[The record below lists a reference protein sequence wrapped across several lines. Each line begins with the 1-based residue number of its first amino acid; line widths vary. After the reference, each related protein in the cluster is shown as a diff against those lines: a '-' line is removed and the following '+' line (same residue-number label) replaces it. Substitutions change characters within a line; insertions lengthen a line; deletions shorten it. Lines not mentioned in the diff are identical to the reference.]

1 MDKKQFKDVTVMGLA
16 MFAMFFGAGN
26 LIFPSY
32 LGNQAG
38 MQWMLG
44 FVFFIAADAGLALLT
59 VYCMIKTDRISIL
72 DVNERLGKV
81 VSLIVCTIVMLCT
94 GPFFAAPRTAATS
107 FEMGFLPL
115 FPSLSSWVYGA
126 IYFAIVLLCCFR
138 RTGIIDIIGKFMTPA
153 LVLAIFILVIIGIF
167 KPIGEIVGEPQIAVI
182 KEGIVSGY
190 QTMDVMAAIT
200 FVAIILDSCRERGY
214 TDKKH
219 SLSLVLKASSVAA
232 ISLVVVYLGLAFLGA
247 TTSGIDAYRSYS
259 QAQLLVTITE
269 DLAGSGGVIILAV
282 MVFLACLTSAIG
294 QITLC
299 ANYLVEIA
307 HGKLSYRLVVIVI
320 VIMSY
325 FVSNVGL
332 STIIS
337 VTGPAM
343 SALYPVLVFML
354 ILNVFG
360 GKIKNSNVFKCAALF
375 SFLTAFCTDVLPL
388 FGVTASFIKVFPLYS
403 YGLAW
408 ILPGIL
414 GAAVGALIPS
424 KPYVRKISG

>member
-26 LIFPSY
+26 LIFPSF

-38 MQWMLG
+38 TQWLIG

-59 VYCMIKTDRISIL
+59 VFCMIKTDRISIL
-72 DVNERLGKV
+72 DVNERLGKYA
-81 VSLIVCTIVMLCT
+81 SLIVCTIVMLCT
-94 GPFFAAPRTAATS
+94 GPFFASPRTAATS

-126 IYFAIVLLCCFR
+126 IYFAIVLLCCFK

-153 LVLAIFILVIIGIF
+153 LVVAIFILVILGIF
-167 KPIGEIVGEPQIAVI
+167 KPIGEIVGEPKIAVI
-182 KEGIVSGY
+182 KEGIVAGY

-219 SLSLVLKASSVAA
+219 SLSLVMKASVVAA
-232 ISLVVVYLGLAFLGA
+232 VSLVVVYLGMAFLGA
-247 TTSGIDAYRSYS
+247 TTSGLDSYS
-259 QAQLLVTITE
+259 GMTQAELLVAITD
-269 DLAGSGGVIILAV
+269 DLAGSAGVIILAV

-299 ANYLVEIA
+299 ANYLVEISNN
-307 HGKLSYRLVVIVI
+307 KFSYKPVVIVI

-325 FVSNVGL
+325 LVSNVGL
-332 STIIS
+332 LTIIS

-360 GKIKNSNVFKCAALF
+360 DKIKNSNVFKCAALL
-375 SFLTAFCTDVLPL
+375 SFLTAFCTDILPL
-388 FGVTASFIKVFPLYS
+388 FGVTAGFVRSFPLS
-403 YGLAW
+403 TYGLAW
-408 ILPGIL
+408 ILPGII
-414 GAAVGALIPS
+414 GAVVGAVIPS
-424 KPYVRKISG
+424 KPYVRQIKG